1 MVATSIYALLKM
13 NKSTE
18 QPAATQSW
26 PSWLY
31 AWVCGVRTDFSLS
44 VARSLRS
51 SRFFNFPGPSCVG
64 RDEWK
69 TRSFPAQSDACKPIA
84 LTQSDTPDKT
94 HFQSLQSRQDRRQEN
109 GFCLSGVAEHRGN
122 LLHQGVDHRAR
133 LFGGAEEAVEQRHEH
148 LLDVADYQ
156 HLRGGE
162 ISLTK

>member
-1 MVATSIYALLKM
+1 MVATSMYALLKM

-94 HFQSLQSRQDRRQEN
+94 HFQSLP
-109 GFCLSGVAEHRGN
+109 
-122 LLHQGVDHRAR
+122 
-133 LFGGAEEAVEQRHEH
+133 EEAVEQRHEH